1 MRIDV
6 RKMFKNGFAYVSVV
20 AAVFTAA
27 FMVACSDS
35 KDVAGGSTEDAGII
49 ADLNVAGVTQKGPFV
64 KGSAVTVQGVDCK
77 TFKFTDD
84 VFEGSVKSDKGDFEI
99 KGINL
104 SSACAVFEVSGYY
117 LNEITGKKSSEKLTL
132 HALANLK
139 DRKRVN
145 INVLTDLEYGRVM
158 NLVTVEKMSFEEA
171 KKQAE
176 KEVLESFGIE
186 GDFDNSEDLN
196 LFEKGDGNAA
206 LLAVSV
212 TVLASTSE
220 KKLAERL
227 EEYSDAISKNGS
239 LDEDAKKEIEKWAA
253 SATASGKLDTIRKN
267 IESWG
272 YAEELPAF
280 EKHISS
286 RHSGQDPES
295 SSSRDG
301 GSSSAMTKSSSSAT
315 KTTSSSSTPIEDLS
329 SSSSRVSSSS
339 SRHSGLDPESSSSKD
354 GGSSSAMTK
363 SSSSSTKTTSSSST
377 PIEDLSSS
385 SSRHSGQDPESSSSL
400 FRVSSSSSKNVI
412 QSSSEESSDI
422 TSSSSS
428 LFRVQPCKTDSSDTC
443 EYGTLTDSRDGQTY
457 KTVKIGDQWWMAEN
471 LNYDPGQGVFG
482 DSTYDWSW
490 CYGKRDNKDSSTCD
504 MLGRLYTWAAAI
516 DSIKLAKD
524 SIHPLDCGYEKKCD
538 LVGSVQGVC
547 PNGWH
552 LPSDAEWSV
561 LFSTV
566 GELSIAGKALK
577 SQSGWNRNGNGVDAF
592 GFAALPA
599 GYRNFAGRYYYYGYN
614 AFFWSSTEY
623 YSGDYRV
630 SIMYLSEADDASL
643 DDYSKG
649 LGFSVR
655 CLKN

>member
-1 MRIDV
+1 M
-6 RKMFKNGFAYVSVV
+6 
-20 AAVFTAA
+20 
-27 FMVACSDS
+27 
-35 KDVAGGSTEDAGII
+35 
-49 ADLNVAGVTQKGPFV
+49 
-64 KGSAVTVQGVDCK
+64 
-77 TFKFTDD
+77 
-84 VFEGSVKSDKGDFEI
+84 
-99 KGINL
+99 
-104 SSACAVFEVSGYY
+104 
-117 LNEITGKKSSEKLTL
+117 
-132 HALANLK
+132 
-139 DRKRVN
+139 
-145 INVLTDLEYGRVM
+145 
-158 NLVTVEKMSFEEA
+158 
-171 KKQAE
+171 
-176 KEVLESFGIE
+176 
-186 GDFDNSEDLN
+186 
-196 LFEKGDGNAA
+196 
-206 LLAVSV
+206 
-212 TVLASTSE
+212 
-220 KKLAERL
+220 
-227 EEYSDAISKNGS
+227 
-239 LDEDAKKEIEKWAA
+239 
-253 SATASGKLDTIRKN
+253 
-267 IESWG
+267 
-272 YAEELPAF
+272 
-280 EKHISS
+280 
-286 RHSGQDPES
+286 
-295 SSSRDG
+295 
-301 GSSSAMTKSSSSAT
+301 
-315 KTTSSSSTPIEDLS
+315 
-329 SSSSRVSSSS
+329 
-339 SRHSGLDPESSSSKD
+339 
-354 GGSSSAMTK
+354 
-363 SSSSSTKTTSSSST
+363 
-377 PIEDLSSS
+377 
-385 SSRHSGQDPESSSSL
+385 
-400 FRVSSSSSKNVI
+400 
-412 QSSSEESSDI
+412 
-422 TSSSSS
+422 
-428 LFRVQPCKTDSSDTC
+428 QPCKTDSSDTC

>member
-77 TFKFTDD
+77 TLKFTDD

-132 HALANLK
+132 HALTNLK

-176 KEVLESFGIE
+176 KEVLESFGVE

-253 SATASGKLDTIRKN
+253 SVTASGKLDTIRKN

-286 RHSGQDPES
+286 RHSG
-295 SSSRDG
+295 
-301 GSSSAMTKSSSSAT
+301 
-315 KTTSSSSTPIEDLS
+315 
-329 SSSSRVSSSS
+329 
-339 SRHSGLDPESSSSKD
+339 LDPESSSSKD

-363 SSSSSTKTTSSSST
+363 SSSSSAKTTSSSST
-377 PIEDLSSS
+377 PIENLSSS
-385 SSRHSGQDPESSSSL
+385 SSRHSGQEPESSSSL